1 MFNPKNIHKMTLI
14 KRNPNTPAFVNLFD
28 DFFAKDMFNWNDKNF
43 ADFGNTLPS
52 VNVKENQQNYDIEL
66 AVPGMKK
73 EDFKISLDRNILTIS
88 SEQKAET
95 EEKDENGKYT
105 RREFNYSAF
114 SRSFTLPSQVVDA
127 ENIAANYADGILKI
141 MIPKKIKEE
150 NAVKTIEIK

>member
-1 MFNPKNIHKMTLI
+1 MTLI
-14 KRNPNTPAFVNLFD
+14 KRNPNVPAFANFFD
-28 DFFAKDMFNWNDKNF
+28 DFLAKDMFNWNDKNF
-43 ADFGNTLPS
+43 AEFGNTLPS
-52 VNVKENQQNYDIEL
+52 VNVKETDSNYEIDL
-66 AVPGMKK
+66 AAPGMKK
-73 EDFKISLDRNILTIS
+73 DSFKISLDKNILTVS
-88 SEQKAET
+88 SENKSEN